1 MDLKEILQKEEK
13 NTGCIF
19 LYQEDGAW
27 YAYER
32 SAFYCYSL
40 FGIVDMDW
48 ITPFADKD
56 ECKFVRVRIS
66 EPDKFLHAPFLRILQ
81 KGKTEY
87 AILFKVFYGGF
98 DHWRSIWSQALY
110 LAQGVK

>member
-1 MDLKEILQKEEK
+1 MDIKEILQKEEK

-19 LYQEDGAW
+19 LYQEDGTW

-40 FGIVDMDW
+40 LGIADMDW

-56 ECKFVRVRIS
+56 KCKFVRIRVS
-66 EPDKFLHAPFLRILQ
+66 DPDKFLHSPLLRVLQ
-81 KGKTEY
+81 KEKNEY
-87 AILFKVFYGGF
+87 AILCKVSCRGFYY
-98 DHWRSIWSQALY
+98 WRVWFTVMY
-110 LAQGVK
+110 PPR